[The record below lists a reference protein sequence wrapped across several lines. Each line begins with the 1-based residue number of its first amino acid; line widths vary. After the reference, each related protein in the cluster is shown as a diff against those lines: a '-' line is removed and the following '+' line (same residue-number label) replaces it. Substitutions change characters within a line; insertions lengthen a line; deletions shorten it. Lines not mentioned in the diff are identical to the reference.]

1 MSGLNNNNNMELRI
15 EDLYRDYWKKM
26 LLQVCLRYTKNIE
39 QAEDWC
45 QNGFIKINNNLDKY
59 TDTGSLE
66 GWVRRIIRNTVM
78 DDLRKKKLEVTYEG
92 YDDVVEEIIEE
103 SEKYTFL
110 HIMKVKEKLSPTYKK
125 VFDLHVLEQLK
136 HKEIAQKLN
145 ITEGTSK
152 SNFHKA
158 KKSIKRMLLTSKNL

>member
-1 MSGLNNNNNMELRI
+1 MELRI

-26 LLQVCLRYTKNIE
+26 LVQVCLRYTKNIE

-59 TDTGSLE
+59 KNTGSLE

-92 YDDVVEEIIEE
+92 YDDVAEEIIEE
-103 SEKYTFL
+103 EDKYTFL
-110 HIMKVKEKLSPTYKK
+110 HVMKVKDDLSPNYKK

-136 HKEIAQKLN
+136 HKEIAEILN
-145 ITEGTSK
+145 ISEGTSK

-158 KKSIKRMLLTSKNL
+158 KKSIKRMLLTRKNL